1 MFASKSW
8 GRRRWLCCKAP
19 LRGHTAYARVSKG
32 STIAMV
38 PETSTSLIQTLH
50 PAYFALVMATGI
62 VSIAAQLMGIPFVPR
77 ALLVINVVAYALL
90 WGLTI
95 ARIARFPR
103 DVFADVANHQRGV
116 GFFTIVA
123 ATSVLGSQ
131 LVIVLKSYQL
141 AFALWVFTLALWL
154 VLIYA
159 IFSWSSLDSGAMS
172 TNASLSRTTRSTGAR
187 FFRWGCI
194 PCARLVWRRRRAC
207 RRSSSYPACS

>member
-1 MFASKSW
+1 
-8 GRRRWLCCKAP
+8 
-19 LRGHTAYARVSKG
+19 
-32 STIAMV
+32 MV

-131 LVIVLKSYQL
+131 LVIVLKELPTGVRALGVHPGAVAGPHLRDLQL
-141 AFALWVFTLALWL
+141 VILGFWRHVYKRFPFTYDPLYWGAVFPLGMYTVCTLGLAEATGVSALELVPRVFVVIALAAWLIPFAGLLRTLAR
-154 VLIYA
+154 A
-159 IFSWSSLDSGAMS
+159 
-172 TNASLSRTTRSTGAR
+172 AR
-187 FFRWGCI
+187 M
-194 PCARLVWRRRRAC
+194 RLANTLH
-207 RRSSSYPACS
+207 